1 MDEQRDTI
9 AVDDAALQHLHSFM
23 AGMRGQRPV
32 CPVTAPRRPHA
43 WLVTRYSEVRA
54 LLTDDRMRHD
64 LTAKGAD
71 LTDRQ
76 ALIHRFVYSSMLY
89 RDPPDHTRL
98 RRLTNRTFTVP
109 SVARLRPLLVARIED
124 ILDEFDPSQ
133 PIDVVTQF
141 GVPLTVFAIC
151 ELLGIPEGEERER
164 FWAWSQHLNGGE
176 LADEYYRALEGTS
189 AYLAELLTRKR
200 ARPGDDLLSELI
212 AVSEQDDERL
222 SADELVATALLL
234 LMAGHDTTVNL
245 IANTTL
251 SLLTAPDQLTLLNL
265 DHELVPNAIE
275 EVLRYESPVNILPP
289 RLAAEPITVDGVT
302 IPAGDTVLLSVA
314 SANRDDTEF
323 PDPDTFDITRKPGRQ
338 LAFGH
343 GIHYCPGA
351 PLARLEARLAI
362 GGLLGR
368 FPNLRLVSNPEEL
381 RWRDSTLMHGPAE
394 LLIRV
399 D

>member
-23 AGMRGQRPV
+23 AGMRGQSAV

-43 WLVTRYSEVRA
+43 WLVTRYSDVRA

-64 LTAKGAD
+64 LTAKGAE
-71 LTDRQ
+71 LTERQ
-76 ALIHRFVYSSMLY
+76 TLIHRFVYSSMLY

-98 RRLTNRTFTVP
+98 RRLTNSTFTVP

-124 ILDEFDPSQ
+124 ILDEFDPNQ

-164 FWAWSQHLNGGE
+164 FWEWSQHLNGGE
-176 LADEYYRALEGTS
+176 LGEEYYRALEGTS
-189 AYLAELLTRKR
+189 AYLTELLIHKR
-200 ARPGDDLLSELI
+200 ARPGDDLISELI

-265 DHELVPNAIE
+265 DRELVPNAIE